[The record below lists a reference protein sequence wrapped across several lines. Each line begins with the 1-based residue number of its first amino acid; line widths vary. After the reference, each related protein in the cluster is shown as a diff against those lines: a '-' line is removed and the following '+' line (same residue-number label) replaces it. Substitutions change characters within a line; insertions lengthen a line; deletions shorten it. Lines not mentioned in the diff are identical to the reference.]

1 MIDRVI
7 KHLAILLT
15 ESVSAVVAGLDK
27 VEEAERERER
37 ERKVVRVSIF
47 ITWFNLTAI
56 ARTGDWWR
64 FYTRLRGDKG
74 NDEKVVYPLEINM
87 DTFLSPPFSQGFFKG
102 QIILDVWSKSF
113 RIFVVPNL
121 PLNVIFVKEYTRNC
135 RRDLFWIPIR
145 NDTIGVLKFPLN
157 SRNVISKQIIEISEN
172 FIYCNKFRRGK
183 KYILTL
189 RNTFINFLKITVSLL
204 LTTPSPLRENG
215 TQEREKKE
223 RNYVQSSKN
232 SFEKKTA
239 TFLIHRVYTKRY
251 VLDFFFLF
259 FFFSPLANYF
269 SSRYKNC
276 IDRGTNLINEERD
289 ERNHATWISCFDRG
303 SVV

>member
-1 MIDRVI
+1 
-7 KHLAILLT
+7 
-15 ESVSAVVAGLDK
+15 
-27 VEEAERERER
+27 
-37 ERKVVRVSIF
+37 
-47 ITWFNLTAI
+47 
-56 ARTGDWWR
+56 
-64 FYTRLRGDKG
+64 
-74 NDEKVVYPLEINM
+74 M

-121 PLNVIFVKEYTRNC
+121 PLNVIFAKEYTRNC

-189 RNTFINFLKITVSLL
+189 RNTFINFLKITVPLL
-204 LTTPSPLRENG
+204 LTTSPPLRENG
-215 TQEREKKE
+215 TQKRRKK
-223 RNYVQSSKN
+223 RTKLRTIIQKFLRKKDRYISNSS
-232 SFEKKTA
+232 
-239 TFLIHRVYTKRY
+239 RVYKT
-251 VLDFFFLF
+251 LCIGFFFLF